1 MIAVIGITGIK
12 YLRMKSRGFKGDM
25 NKRVRKDE
33 LLFLAISIPRVMV
46 IKVSPN
52 TVSPGTILTG

>member
-1 MIAVIGITGIK
+1 MTEKGTPTKSPVTRQLTVMIAVIGITGIK

-33 LLFLAISIPRVMV
+33 LFFWL
-46 IKVSPN
+46 
-52 TVSPGTILTG
+52 

>member
-1 MIAVIGITGIK
+1 
-12 YLRMKSRGFKGDM
+12 MKSRGFKGDM